1 MGFGTMAALWGLGKL
16 GGKLFGGGGN
26 KDQGID
32 QATYD
37 RYMQMVTQGTSA
49 AISPFFQQ
57 ASTQGAAGIAG
68 RGGLGGGA
76 EDALQSQLTGKKLG
90 IIGGAASDASRQLM
104 GQQFQADMWDKQH
117 KWDWL
122 RDILGAGAQGYGY
135 YLGNKN
141 RTPAPTAGG

>member
-1 MGFGTMAALWGLGKL
+1 MALGTAAAAYGVKKL
-16 GGKLFGGGGN
+16 AGWLSGGDN

-49 AISPFFQQ
+49 AISPYFQQ

-90 IIGGAASDASRQLM
+90 IIGGAAADASRQLM
-104 GQQFQADMWDKQH
+104 GQQFEADFYDKQH

-122 RDILGAGAQGYGY
+122 RDILSAGGQAAGAYYGA
-135 YLGNKN
+135 
-141 RTPAPTAGG
+141 R

>member
-1 MGFGTMAALWGLGKL
+1 MAFDWKKALGYL
-16 GGKLFGGGGN
+16 GGGLIPGGIGGKVLDTN
-26 KDQGID
+26 RLGSGDD
-32 QATYD
+32 TFD

-90 IIGGAASDASRQLM
+90 IIGGASADAARQLM
-104 GQQFQADMWDKQH
+104 SQQFQADMWDKQH

-122 RDILGAGAQGYGY
+122 RDILGAGGKAAGAYYGA
-135 YLGNKN
+135 
-141 RTPAPTAGG
+141 R